1 MSNTVLTRTVSGS
14 DSTYTYKK
22 NTVSVWLKRSQLG
35 AACFFEGW
43 YSNAFATQVYFLS
56 SGELVLNAASSTS
69 GSAFQIVTNR
79 KFRDVNS
86 WYHIVISIDTTD
98 ATSTDRCK
106 IYVNGVRETS
116 FASASYPNQNAS
128 VQWSGTGNT
137 QFVGR
142 RESGGAGLYYDGA
155 MSYLAYIDG
164 TAELPTIFGETD
176 TTTGQWKIKTSITPS
191 VAWGNFGFL
200 ILKDGNSLTDA
211 SPNSNNFTV
220 GAGTLTDYKDCPS
233 NVLATLNPLW
243 TQESTRV
250 PTLTLGNNMFSGG
263 SSSTWY
269 QTIGTLGFSSGKYY
283 WEAKYNAGT
292 NLGKNLVG
300 AVGIDGMTDGKF
312 YEKTPS
318 IFYKNEDGGEYRL
331 NNSQSSGN
339 YGTLAQNDI
348 LGCAIDMDASTPTA
362 TFYKNGTALVSNI
375 SLTGFAGKTIVPAVS
390 TYSSGEFQM
399 NFGNGYFGTTAVSS
413 AGTNASGNGIFEYDT
428 PTGYTALSTK
438 GLNL

>member
-1 MSNTVLTRTVSGS
+1 MASTYLTRTFQSGGNRKKWTYS
-14 DSTYTYKK
+14 VWFKRSRISASSGDDMLFQSYVSTYTYCPIQTDDTLRFRDGSGG
-22 NTVSVWLKRSQLG
+22 NKR
-35 AACFFEGW
+35 
-43 YSNAFATQVYFLS
+43 THM
-56 SGELVLNAASSTS
+56 
-69 GSAFQIVTNR
+69 
-79 KFRDVNS
+79 KFRDCNA
-86 WYHIVISIDTTD
+86 WYHLVVAIDTD
-98 ATSTDRCK
+98 LSTAGDRYK
-106 IYVNGVRETS
+106 IYVNGTRLTDADFETNTNPS
-116 FASASYPNQNAS
+116 QGYEGEWNKAQLMNIGRHSAGESYFDGLMSHIHFCDGYQYQAS
-128 VQWSGTGNT
+128 
-137 QFVGR
+137 
-142 RESGGAGLYYDGA
+142 D
-155 MSYLAYIDG
+155 
-164 TAELPTIFGETD
+164 FGETD
-176 TTTGQWKIKTSITPS
+176 ATTGEWKIKTSPNVSYGTT
-191 VAWGNFGFL
+191 GFF
-200 ILKDGNSLTDA
+200 ILKDGNTVTD
-211 SPNSNNFTV
+211 SSSNSNTWTAN
-220 GAGTLTDYKDCPS
+220 GTLTKTEDSPS
-233 NVLATLNPLW
+233 NVFATLNPLW

-300 AVGIDGMTDGKF
+300 AVGIDGMSSGKF

-318 IFYKNEDGGEYRL
+318 VFYKNEDGGETRV

-362 TFYKNGTALVSNI
+362 TFYKNGSALVSNV

-413 AGTNASGNGIFEYDT
+413 AGTNASGNGIFEYDV
-428 PTGYTALSTK
+428 PSGYTALSTK